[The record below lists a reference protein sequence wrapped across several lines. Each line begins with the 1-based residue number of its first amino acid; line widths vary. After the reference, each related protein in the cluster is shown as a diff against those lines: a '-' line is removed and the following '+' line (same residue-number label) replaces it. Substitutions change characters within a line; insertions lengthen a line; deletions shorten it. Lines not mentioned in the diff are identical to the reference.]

1 MLDANI
7 VLLIMGLSVFLVVIL
22 LLDIEMAFTNPLLTV
37 VTLGLSTNEVVV
49 LLSVE
54 LLFVELSVDAVV
66 TVPLSVELLFV
77 ELSVDLVVTV
87 PLSVE
92 LLFVELSVDLVVT
105 VPLSVELLFVELSVD
120 LVVTVPLSVELLF
133 AELSVDAVVAV
144 TSALAVYVPSLT
156 PIPKAT
162 TAIAAKTHF
171 FPDLYIL

>member
-49 LLSVE
+49 L
-54 LLFVELSVDAVV
+54 
-66 TVPLSVELLFV
+66 LSVELLFV

-133 AELSVDAVVAV
+133 AEFLRLIALLLV
-144 TSALAVYVPSLT
+144 TVLLLSALTVYVLSLNPT
-156 PIPKAT
+156 PKAIT
-162 TAIAAKTHF
+162 VTAAAKTHF
-171 FPDLYIL
+171 LPSLYIL